1 MEARV
6 NPSLARELADILS
19 GSTPR
24 NELASEG
31 PLLVAARMLSRAAD
45 HEMTVTTVVTVLGRD
60 DLDAFRALV
69 HDIAQEF
76 GLEAKVK
83 LKAARFRSASTGRKL
98 TAWRRPSESA
108 RLP

>member
-31 PLLVAARMLSRAAD
+31 PLLVAARMLSHAAD
-45 HEMTVTTVVTVLGRD
+45 YEMTATTVVGVLGRD
-60 DLDAFRALV
+60 DVDVLKLARMRWRG
-69 HDIAQEF
+69 HDSERV
-76 GLEAKVK
+76 G
-83 LKAARFRSASTGRKL
+83 L
-98 TAWRRPSESA
+98 TARRPI
-108 RLP
+108 RLCA